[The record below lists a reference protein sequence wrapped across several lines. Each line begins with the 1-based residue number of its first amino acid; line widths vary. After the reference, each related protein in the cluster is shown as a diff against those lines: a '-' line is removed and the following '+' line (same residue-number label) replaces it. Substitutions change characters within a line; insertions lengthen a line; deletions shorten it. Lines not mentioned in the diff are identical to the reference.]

1 MVPLWRRLAR
11 CTLAGVQKS
20 MWSSTPLD
28 IERAQKILR
37 VYDPQA
43 EVRRRFHSWC
53 CQAFD
58 VTFRGRHCV
67 AKFAGLEFS
76 WKYVLHREVTRLCQ
90 LAGAGVRVPEVVF
103 ADVNRL
109 RWPFYV
115 MPFLGEGENENW
127 DLARRELA
135 WKAEADFIRGF
146 PKIVSRARLPIT
158 SLADSESV
166 ARREIERT
174 RADLRT
180 FGLPEDEYRELFEE
194 YASVIF
200 SEPWAPGQWQAP
212 VFLHDGHD
220 FWPIDWSDIMMIPPI
235 RWVMD
240 YTLYQRINEPDTGR
254 RHIEFLLR
262 ELHGETRVEALSAAV
277 AVCHR
282 YKALAD
288 GLNLVRREN
297 NWEYFDV
304 MHRQLFN
311 APLPVRRSL
320 VSS

>member
-1 MVPLWRRLAR
+1 MVPLWRRVAR
-11 CTLAGVQKS
+11 NTLAGLQKS
-20 MWSSTPLD
+20 VWSSAPLD
-28 IERAQKILR
+28 VDGAQKILR
-37 VYDPQA
+37 SYDPQA

-76 WKYVLHREVTRLCQ
+76 WKYVLQREVARLRQ
-90 LAGAGVRVPEVVF
+90 LASAGIRVPEVVF
-103 ADVNRL
+103 ADTRRL
-109 RWPFYV
+109 RRPFYV
-115 MPFLGEGENENW
+115 MPFLGESENDRWE
-127 DLARRELA
+127 LARRELA
-135 WKAEADFIRGF
+135 WKAEADFIHDF
-146 PKIVSRARLPIT
+146 PDIVARARLSIT

-174 RADLRT
+174 RADLRA
-180 FGLPEDEYRELFEE
+180 FGLPEENYHQLFAEYE
-194 YASVIF
+194 AVIF
-200 SEPWAPGQWQAP
+200 SEPWTPGQWQAP
-212 VFLHDGHD
+212 VFLHDGTH
-220 FWPIDWSDIMMIPPI
+220 FWPIDWSDIMMIPPS
-235 RWVMD
+235 RRVMD

-254 RHIEFLLR
+254 RHVDFLLR
-262 ELHGETRVEALSAAV
+262 ELHGESRVETLAAAV
-277 AVCHR
+277 DVCHR

-297 NWEYFDV
+297 NWAYFDT

-320 VSS
+320 VAT

>member
-1 MVPLWRRLAR
+1 MVPAWRRLAR
-11 CTLAGVQKS
+11 RTLAGFQKS
-20 MWSSTPLD
+20 MWSSAPLD
-28 IERAQKILR
+28 SGRAQKILR
-37 VYDPQA
+37 VYDPRA

-76 WKYVLHREVTRLCQ
+76 WKYVLQREVTRLCQ

-103 ADVNRL
+103 ADAGRL

-115 MPFLGEGENENW
+115 MPFLGEAENATW
-127 DLARRELA
+127 DLARRELS
-135 WKAEADFIRGF
+135 WKAEADLIRDF
-146 PKIVSRARLPIT
+146 PDIVRRARLPVT
-158 SLADSESV
+158 SLPDSEEV
-166 ARREIERT
+166 ARREIART
-174 RADLRT
+174 REDLRA
-180 FGLPEDEYRELFEE
+180 FGLPEEEYRGLFEH
-194 YASVIF
+194 YQAAIF
-200 SEPWAPGQWQAP
+200 SEPWTPGQWQAP
-212 VFLHDGHD
+212 VFLHDGRD

-235 RWVMD
+235 RWIVD

-262 ELHGETRVEALSAAV
+262 ALYDDARIDSLLAAV
-277 AVCHR
+277 DVCHR

-297 NWEYFDV
+297 NWAYFDE
-304 MHRQLFN
+304 MHRRLFH
-311 APLPVRRSL
+311 APLPARRTL
-320 VSS
+320 AAT